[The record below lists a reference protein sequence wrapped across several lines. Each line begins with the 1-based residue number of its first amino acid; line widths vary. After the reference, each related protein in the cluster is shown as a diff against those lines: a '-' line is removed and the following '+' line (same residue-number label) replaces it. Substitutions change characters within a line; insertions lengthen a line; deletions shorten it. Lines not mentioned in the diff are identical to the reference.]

1 MTLSGLGECGLDEL
15 LVGGGVPGLQLV
27 RLLRDVGQ
35 HLVRGA
41 ADVRRHGEAGVDAAL
56 EAGDAHHEE
65 LVEVRGEDREEVRA
79 LEDRQPRVLGELEH
93 ALVEREPAELAV
105 EVALGEQLGRAVDVE
120 RFEVVVEV
128 AGGAVFVEGAL
139 RGHPHIMPP
148 GCDAG

>member
-1 MTLSGLGECGLDEL
+1 MP
-15 LVGGGVPGLQLV
+15 VLQLV

-35 HLVRGA
+35 HVVRGA

-56 EAGDAHHEE
+56 QAGDAHHEE

-79 LEDRQPRVLGELEH
+79 LEHRQPRVLGELEH

-105 EVALGEQLGRAVDVE
+105 EVALGGQLGRAVDVE

-128 AGGAVFVEGAL
+128 AGGAVFVEGAVAVIPTSCHRAAT
-139 RGHPHIMPP
+139 RGEA
-148 GCDAG
+148 DVTVR

>member
-1 MTLSGLGECGLDEL
+1 MF
-15 LVGGGVPGLQLV
+15 VGT
-27 RLLRDVGQ
+27 
-35 HLVRGA
+35 A
-41 ADVRRHGEAGVDAAL
+41 SGVDAAL

-79 LEDRQPRVLGELEH
+79 LEDRAARVLGELEH

-105 EVALGEQLGRAVDVE
+105 EVALGRQLGRAVDVE

-128 AGGAVFVEGAL
+128 AGGAVFVEGASVIPTSC
-139 RGHPHIMPP
+139 HS